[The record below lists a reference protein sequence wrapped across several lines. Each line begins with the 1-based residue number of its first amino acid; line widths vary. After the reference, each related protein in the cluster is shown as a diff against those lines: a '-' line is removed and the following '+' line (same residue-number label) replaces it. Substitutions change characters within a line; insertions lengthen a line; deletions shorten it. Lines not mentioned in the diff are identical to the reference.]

1 VHPQDQAKC
10 SLGSTSPRICSAF
23 TAVRVRPYR
32 PPFERAGNTC
42 REVCNL
48 YLVLAAARQTSE
60 LSTRI
65 TTKHTG
71 DIGVFLELGRG
82 RIGTLRAL
90 TCGGDPAEVLMRV
103 TNLRVEVAGLGIFD
117 YRDNDGQVEFRALNR
132 DGRAFSDQRSTWRR
146 LTPSDIALHM
156 RFETVVGKWV
166 QDRVAQWRT

>member
-1 VHPQDQAKC
+1 
-10 SLGSTSPRICSAF
+10 
-23 TAVRVRPYR
+23 
-32 PPFERAGNTC
+32 
-42 REVCNL
+42 
-48 YLVLAAARQTSE
+48 
-60 LSTRI
+60 
-65 TTKHTG
+65 
-71 DIGVFLELGRG
+71 
-82 RIGTLRAL
+82 
-90 TCGGDPAEVLMRV
+90 MRV